1 LVIKILL
8 YMKSHKLF
16 TLALAGTL
24 AVATSCKKDLL
35 NQTNPNTLSVAQYW
49 LTADDANKGVIA
61 SYSGIQ
67 QYGVYGHSWQFMA
80 ARSDEFYS
88 QSPFVEL
95 AVFTRFVQANN
106 NFFIS
111 AYAWNDYYR
120 TIYRCNQ
127 ALNHIP
133 AITMDAAQKAQ
144 YIAEAKFIRSL
155 MYYDLDSFFGNVP
168 LIVEDPTVTTR
179 VQQATPAQVEAQI
192 ITDLQAAIPDLPTTY
207 AATDLG
213 RATKYAAQA
222 LLAKMYMQQHKYQE
236 ASTLMAGIIN
246 SGKYS
251 LVPNYLDNFTASN
264 ENNSESIFEVQYT
277 GTVLEVGQ
285 GQDNASA
292 SESYDR
298 PNFFGPPV
306 VSYSDVQP
314 RQSLFNSFT
323 DSTVAFAPGST
334 KKHLIDPRRDI
345 SIFSYVGTPK
355 VYGRRWDRYYPPLPG
370 QTDSTALQHDQIY
383 GHKYQ
388 NDRTSTAIEN
398 FSSGIN
404 YRLIRYA
411 DILLLQAEALNELGQ
426 TSAAVPLVN
435 QVRAR
440 VGLAPVSA
448 ANSSSQ
454 AALRLYMRNERGRE
468 LACENQRWYDIL
480 RWGLLDD
487 QAGLNYLIARDP
499 DFTNFV
505 LGKSKLLPIPQT
517 DIDID
522 HTIKQNPGY

>member
-1 LVIKILL
+1 
-8 YMKSHKLF
+8 MKSHKLF

-24 AVATSCKKDLL
+24 AAATSCKKDLL
-35 NQTNPNTLSVAQYW
+35 DQTNPNTIPVTQYW
-49 LTADDANKGVIA
+49 TSADDANRGVIA
-61 SYSGIQ
+61 CYSGIQ
-67 QYGVYGHSWQFMA
+67 QYGVYDHCWQFMA

-111 AYAWNDYYR
+111 AFAWNDYYR
-120 TIYRCNQ
+120 TIYRTNQ

-133 AITMDAAQKAQ
+133 TITMDATLKAQ
-144 YIAEAKFIRSL
+144 YVAEARFIRAL
-155 MYYDLDSFFGNVP
+155 MYYDLDSFFGNIP
-168 LIVEDPTVTTR
+168 LILEDPTVTTR
-179 VQQATPAQVEAQI
+179 VQQVTSAQVEAQVI
-192 ITDLQAAIPDLPTTY
+192 ADLQAAIPGLPTSY
-207 AATDLG
+207 GGGDLG
-213 RATKYAAQA
+213 RATKYAGQA

-236 ASTLMAGIIN
+236 ASTLMAGIIS

-251 LVPNYLDNFTASN
+251 LVASYLDNFTTSN
-264 ENNSESIFEVQYT
+264 ENNSESIFEVQFT
-277 GTVLEVGQ
+277 GAVLDVGQ

-292 SESYDR
+292 SEGYDR

-314 RQSLFNSFT
+314 RASMFNRFT
-323 DSTVAFAPGST
+323 DSTVALAPGRT
-334 KKHLIDPRRDI
+334 NKHLIDPRRDI

-355 VYGRRWDRYYPPLPG
+355 VYGRRWDHYYN
-370 QTDSTALQHDQIY
+370 DSTALQHDQLY
-383 GHKYQ
+383 GRKYQ
-388 NDRTSTAIEN
+388 NDRTTNSIEN
-398 FSSGIN
+398 FTSGIN

-426 TSAAVPLVN
+426 TASAVPLVN

-440 VGLAPVSA
+440 VGLAPVSD

-454 AALRLYMRNERGRE
+454 TALRLYMRDERGRE
-468 LACENQRWYDIL
+468 LAGENQRWYDIV

-487 QAGLNYLIARDP
+487 QTGLNYLIARDP

-517 DIDID
+517 DIDLD
-522 HTIKQNPGY
+522 PTIKQNPGY

>member
-1 LVIKILL
+1 
-8 YMKSHKLF
+8 MKSHKLF
-16 TLALAGTL
+16 TLVLASNL

-35 NQTNPNTLSVAQYW
+35 DQSNPNTIPVTQYW
-49 LTADDANKGVIA
+49 TSADDANRGIIA
-61 SYSGIQ
+61 CYSGIQ

-80 ARSDEFYS
+80 ARSDESYS
-88 QSPFVEL
+88 QSPYVEL

-120 TIYRCNQ
+120 TIYRANQ

-133 AITMDAAQKAQ
+133 AITTMDATLKAQ
-144 YIAEAKFIRSL
+144 YIAEAKFIRAL
-155 MYYDLDSFFGNVP
+155 MYYDLDSFFGNIP
-168 LIVEDPTVTTR
+168 LILVDPTVDTR
-179 VQQATPAQVEAQI
+179 VKQVTSAEVEAQVI
-192 ITDLQAAIPDLPTTY
+192 ADLLAAIPDLPTVY
-207 AATDLG
+207 PAADLG
-213 RATKYAAQA
+213 RATKYAGQA

-236 ASTLMAGIIN
+236 ASTLMAGIIG

-251 LVPNYLDNFTASN
+251 LTTNYVDNFTESN
-264 ENNSESIFEVQYT
+264 ENNNESIFEVQYT
-277 GTVLEVGQ
+277 GTPLDVGQ

-292 SESYDR
+292 SEGYDR

-306 VSYSDVQP
+306 FSYSDVQP
-314 RQSLFNSFT
+314 RQSLTASFT

-334 KKHLIDPRRDI
+334 KKHLIDPRRDASII
-345 SIFSYVGTPK
+345 SILNPGIF
-355 VYGRRWDRYYPPLPG
+355 YGKTFTQLGYDPSQQYWR
-370 QTDSTALQHDQIY
+370 
-383 GHKYQ
+383 KYL
-388 NDRTSTAIEN
+388 NDRTRTTPEN
-398 FSSGIN
+398 FTSGIN

-440 VGLAPVSA
+440 VGLAAVPA

-454 AALRLYMRNERGRE
+454 AALRLYMRDERGRE
-468 LACENQRWYDIL
+468 LAGENQRWYDIV
-480 RWGLLDD
+480 RWGLLDN
-487 QAGLNYLIARDP
+487 QAGLNYLIARDT

-517 DIDID
+517 DIDLD
-522 HTIKQNPGY
+522 PTIKQNPGY